1 MNQRTVGYPSTSW
14 ASCFMVWYSSLVEF
28 NVEQVIS
35 ELIFP
40 AYHLTGAN
48 LPPNQSMAVNSMTK
62 YNTTE

>member
-1 MNQRTVGYPSTSW
+1 
-14 ASCFMVWYSSLVEF
+14 MVWYSSLVEF